1 MTESTFTDHAR
12 DVLGTAVSLFVAFGG
27 LAAAVIGD
35 YEAWSHLN
43 WIPSTFIT
51 VALASLVVA
60 AGIHITEEP

>member
-12 DVLGTAVSLFVAFGG
+12 DVLGTAVSLFVVLGG
-27 LAAAVIGD
+27 LAGAVIGD

-43 WIPSTFIT
+43 WVPSTFIT

-60 AGIHITEEP
+60 AGIHITAEP